1 MITMS
6 GPETQLMLSWHSFI
20 RLRASL
26 MFSVALATLALI
38 GCISSPPEPP
48 DYLINL
54 ESVEDLRSRFNAD
67 AGSPRL
73 ILLLS
78 PT

>member
-1 MITMS
+1 
-6 GPETQLMLSWHSFI
+6 MLSSRSLI

-26 MFSVALATLALI
+26 AISVALATLALI
-38 GCISSPPEPP
+38 GCVTSLPEPP

-54 ESVEDLRSRFNAD
+54 QSVEDLRSRFNAD

>member
-1 MITMS
+1 MIS
-6 GPETQLMLSWHSFI
+6 ALDLEAQSVLSSRSLI

-26 MFSVALATLALI
+26 AIFVALTTLGLI
-38 GCISSPPEPP
+38 GCGSSLPEPP

-54 ESVEDLRSRFNAD
+54 QSVEDLRSRFNAD